1 MGQQVIKAEDVA
13 MIIDSIIYGDSEE
26 FEDILEWGFDGLEA
40 FSDRLR
46 DSDGTFVVTTVDLGG
61 LSK

>member
-1 MGQQVIKAEDVA
+1 MGQQLIKAEDIA
-13 MIIDSIIYGDSEE
+13 MIIDSIIYGDNEE

-61 LSK
+61 MNK

>member
-1 MGQQVIKAEDVA
+1 MGQQLIKAEDIA
-13 MIIDSIIYGDSEE
+13 MIIDSIIYGDNEE
-26 FEDILEWGFDGLEA
+26 FEDILERGFDGLEA

-61 LSK
+61 MNK

>member
-1 MGQQVIKAEDVA
+1 MGQQLIKAEDIA
-13 MIIDSIIYGDSEE
+13 MIIDSIIYGDNEE
-26 FEDILEWGFDGLEA
+26 FEDILEWGFDGVEA

-61 LSK
+61 MNK

>member
-1 MGQQVIKAEDVA
+1 MGQQLIKAEDIA

-61 LSK
+61 MNK